1 MLQQQHAKIA
11 EMQEKGS
18 FAVME
23 PGSSPIGKREHASTS
38 SERNLAKDSAHEE
51 PRKEDLDK
59 TSQS

>member
-11 EMQEKGS
+11 DMQEKGS

-23 PGSSPIGKREHASTS
+23 PGSTHFGKREHASTS
-38 SERNLAKDSAHEE
+38 SERNPAQDSAQEE

-59 TSQS
+59 ASQR